1 MTQASGNNAAA
12 DMIRRMLTQPRPGGA
27 PTPSGMMGMNMNGIA
42 GVASTVEQTGIK
54 IYNERDKYNE
64 WEFLYDLTQDKKR
77 AGAMGQAMGQQ
88 AGTGTAAQPAQPQT
102 PFGSS
107 PSPPIFGTTPTPP
120 PFSGSPTSPSPVGSP
135 QPQIPGRTR

>member
-1 MTQASGNNAAA
+1 
-12 DMIRRMLTQPRPGGA
+12 
-27 PTPSGMMGMNMNGIA
+27 MMGMNLNGIA

-64 WEFLYDLTQDKKR
+64 WEFLYDLTQDRKR

-88 AGTGTAAQPAQPQT
+88 TGAAGQSSQPQT
-102 PFGSS
+102 PFGSA

-120 PFSGSPTSPSPVGSP
+120 PFTGSPTSPSPVGGP
-135 QPQIPGRTR
+135 QPQVPGRTR